1 VEVLVFHLLLLGR
14 QLFMQAAVVA
24 QKNLAV
30 AVGQVVTVVAVQDH
44 LVLERLERQILAVAV
59 VVV

>member
-14 QLFMQAAVVA
+14 QLFMLAAVVA